1 MTQFVTIRDGIA
13 LMDEGIHTGTHGG
26 YRWLTSTEHYSGTIL
41 QRCPE
46 VFLQRYV
53 AVTSVDGG
61 VMHITDAQRA
71 SGWELRRGIGYSPK
85 LDNVADI
92 PYQLDGPDAPG
103 YDEFYVFEARRDLG
117 ERLQGNIFVEQFAP
131 TPGRTA
137 VFVSWGAFVLH
148 RPDRGVQILIDLFW
162 PQLERLNPE
171 SYIADGMECLT
182 FISRDKEL
190 FDLVRSRLT

>member
-1 MTQFVTIRDGIA
+1 
-13 LMDEGIHTGTHGG
+13 MDEGIHTGTRGG
-26 YRWLTSTEHYSGTIL
+26 YHWLTSTEHYSGTIL

-53 AVTSVDGG
+53 AVTSVDSG

-92 PYQLDGPDAPG
+92 PYQLDGYDAPG
-103 YDEFYVFEARRDLG
+103 YDEFYVFEAPRDLG
-117 ERLQGNIFVEQFAP
+117 ERSQGNIFVEQFAP
-131 TPGRTA
+131 APGRTA

-148 RPDRGVQILIDLFW
+148 DPRATVQSFLDLFW
-162 PQLERLNPE
+162 SQLERLNPE
-171 SYIADGMECLT
+171 SYVADGGECLN
-182 FISRDKEL
+182 FVARNKEL
-190 FDLVRSRLT
+190 FDLVRSRLSAGK